1 MVVPLPFTRALFLYG
16 EPLRVARD
24 ADIETERKRVQ
35 DALNALEMDAE
46 RMIANS

>member
-1 MVVPLPFTRALFLYG
+1 
-16 EPLRVARD
+16 VARD